1 MAKIINTK
9 IDDGILIF
17 TFTNNED
24 EVFSS
29 FKLNPTD
36 INVAARA
43 EELTEYFE
51 QLKDSIQKVT
61 SGKEMA
67 ELNKQIEDKI
77 NYLLGYEASKDL
89 FKEPITAT
97 TVFAMVRYSPIS
109 FWIRSQ
115 KQSRRKLKREKRK
128 CRQQSIS
135 IRRSM
140 QMTAYELPTSLNI
153 SGVDFSIRTDF
164 RAIIDI
170 LIAMNDP
177 ELDEQAKA
185 VVMLQILFEDWQSIP
200 AERLDEACQKAS
212 EFIDCGQS
220 DDNPNHSKPRLM
232 DWEQDGDMI
241 VPAVNKVA
249 GKEIRAVPYM
259 HWWTFFGYFMESGEC
274 LFNTVVGIRSKKAK
288 GEKLDKWEKK
298 FYQEN
303 KNIIDIKTRLSE
315 EEQAYKDALNEMLN
329 LK

>member
-1 MAKIINTK
+1 M
-9 IDDGILIF
+9 
-17 TFTNNED
+17 
-24 EVFSS
+24 
-29 FKLNPTD
+29 
-36 INVAARA
+36 R
-43 EELTEYFE
+43 
-51 QLKDSIQKVT
+51 
-61 SGKEMA
+61 
-67 ELNKQIEDKI
+67 
-77 NYLLGYEASKDL
+77 
-89 FKEPITAT
+89 
-97 TVFAMVRYSPIS
+97 
-109 FWIRSQ
+109 
-115 KQSRRKLKREKRK
+115 
-128 CRQQSIS
+128 
-135 IRRSM
+135 
-140 QMTAYELPTSLNI
+140 AYELPTSLNI
-153 SGVDFSIRTDF
+153 NGVAYTIRTDF

-170 LIAMNDP
+170 LIAWNDP

-200 AERLDEACQKAS
+200 VEHLDEACQKAS

-220 DDNPNHSKPRLM
+220 DEDPNHQKTRLM

-241 VPAVNKVA
+241 IPAVNKVA
-249 GKEIRAVPYM
+249 HKEVRAVSYM

>member
-1 MAKIINTK
+1 
-9 IDDGILIF
+9 
-17 TFTNNED
+17 
-24 EVFSS
+24 
-29 FKLNPTD
+29 
-36 INVAARA
+36 
-43 EELTEYFE
+43 
-51 QLKDSIQKVT
+51 
-61 SGKEMA
+61 
-67 ELNKQIEDKI
+67 
-77 NYLLGYEASKDL
+77 
-89 FKEPITAT
+89 
-97 TVFAMVRYSPIS
+97 
-109 FWIRSQ
+109 
-115 KQSRRKLKREKRK
+115 
-128 CRQQSIS
+128 
-135 IRRSM
+135 
-140 QMTAYELPTSLNI
+140 MTAYELPTSLNI

-185 VVMLQILFEDWQSIP
+185 VVMLQILFEDWKSIP
-200 AERLDEACQKAS
+200 AECLDEACQKAS
-212 EFIDCGQS
+212 DFIDCGQS
-220 DDNPNHSKPRLM
+220 DDNPNHPKPRLM
-232 DWEQDGDMI
+232 DWKQDGDMI

-288 GEKLDKWEKK
+288 GERLDKWEKK

>member
-1 MAKIINTK
+1 
-9 IDDGILIF
+9 
-17 TFTNNED
+17 
-24 EVFSS
+24 
-29 FKLNPTD
+29 
-36 INVAARA
+36 
-43 EELTEYFE
+43 
-51 QLKDSIQKVT
+51 
-61 SGKEMA
+61 
-67 ELNKQIEDKI
+67 
-77 NYLLGYEASKDL
+77 
-89 FKEPITAT
+89 
-97 TVFAMVRYSPIS
+97 
-109 FWIRSQ
+109 
-115 KQSRRKLKREKRK
+115 
-128 CRQQSIS
+128 
-135 IRRSM
+135 
-140 QMTAYELPTSLNI
+140 MTAYELPTSLNI

-170 LIAMNDP
+170 LVAMNDP

-200 AERLDEACQKAS
+200 TECLDEACQKAS

-220 DDNPNHSKPRLM
+220 DDNPNHPKPRLM

-303 KNIIDIKTRLSE
+303 KNIIDIKTRLSD
-315 EEQAYKDALNEMLN
+315 EEQAYKDKLNEMLN

>member
-1 MAKIINTK
+1 
-9 IDDGILIF
+9 
-17 TFTNNED
+17 
-24 EVFSS
+24 
-29 FKLNPTD
+29 
-36 INVAARA
+36 
-43 EELTEYFE
+43 
-51 QLKDSIQKVT
+51 
-61 SGKEMA
+61 
-67 ELNKQIEDKI
+67 
-77 NYLLGYEASKDL
+77 
-89 FKEPITAT
+89 
-97 TVFAMVRYSPIS
+97 
-109 FWIRSQ
+109 
-115 KQSRRKLKREKRK
+115 
-128 CRQQSIS
+128 
-135 IRRSM
+135 
-140 QMTAYELPTSLNI
+140 MTAYELPTSLSI

-200 AERLDEACQKAS
+200 PEHLVEACQKAS
-212 EFIDCGQS
+212 EFIDCGQT
-220 DDNPNHSKPRLM
+220 DNPNHPKPRLM

-288 GEKLDKWEKK
+288 GERPDKWEKK